1 MAINKN
7 ESVKRVKLDLKG
19 LSPDQKTR
27 AKEVAGEI
35 LVEEVNSF
43 LDQSKTPVSKGS
55 FRRNKNDGSA
65 SSLFEFGD
73 LRIAIEGRAEDT
85 DHVSVGIFNDSSQIN
100 KDKALGHNTGFRGHP
115 NESKMRKHRREFI
128 PAPNKVFKRSIM
140 KRVNDSIDSIRE
152 ENNLTQSLAQ
162 EVLDDN

>member
-1 MAINKN
+1 
-7 ESVKRVKLDLKG
+7 LDLKG
-19 LSPDQKTR
+19 LSPAQKTR

-43 LDQSKTPVSKGS
+43 LDQSKSPVSKGK
-55 FRRNKNDGSA
+55 FRRNKNDGSS
-65 SSLFEFGD
+65 SSLFEQGD
-73 LRIAIEGRAEDT
+73 LRIAIDGRAEES
-85 DHVSVGIFNDSSQIN
+85 DHVSIGIFEDNSELTRS
-100 KDKALGHNTGFRGHP
+100 KALGHNSGFRGHP

-152 ENNLTQSLAQ
+152 ENNLIQSLAQ